1 MNRDKK
7 VMSTK
12 RALVVDDSKSARFAM
27 RKFLEGNGYVVETA
41 ESAEE
46 AYIALN
52 KSKPD
57 VIFLDHVMPG
67 VDGLE
72 ALSTIKKDT
81 RTASLP
87 VILCSSNED
96 NNFAR
101 QAREFGALDVLLKP
115 PSSQQIAQVLKRL
128 PEVTVAAVERAPA
141 APPAAPTP
149 SQPPVAAAP
158 TPAPPATPTPA
169 AKVQPIR
176 IPEAAIEQAVLKT
189 LREVLPPTPTSQP
202 QKKLETATNK
212 ANAATAASHLGG
224 IPGLQPPAPRTD
236 ALREE
241 MERRLQK
248 ITQDLYVQLAET
260 RAQLAHLD
268 GELRREPQIRDSVT
282 EVLNEH
288 FGSMTQHFELRL
300 ARLRSDFEGLL
311 HEQNRKIEQFNA
323 ELQATITAQTQAI
336 AEQVVF
342 RAASSI
348 SDQIAESILRAL
360 KPAGKSALN

>member
-7 VMSTK
+7 VMNTK

-27 RKFLEGNGYVVETA
+27 RKFLEGNGYLVETA

-46 AYIALN
+46 AYVALN

-72 ALSTIKKDT
+72 ALNTLKKDT

-128 PEVTVAAVERAPA
+128 PEIAEPPVLVSPKPVSAPVPASVSAAVRGA
-141 APPAAPTP
+141 AQPSSADTSPP
-149 SQPPVAAAP
+149 
-158 TPAPPATPTPA
+158 

-176 IPEAAIEQAVLKT
+176 VPEAAIEQAVLKT
-189 LREVLPPTPTSQP
+189 LRDALPAATSHSP
-202 QKKLETATNK
+202 QKKQEGVATGSAVK
-212 ANAATAASHLGG
+212 AGASHLGG
-224 IPGLQPPAPRTD
+224 IPGLQPPSPRGE

-268 GELRREPQIRDSVT
+268 GELRREPQVRDAIA

-288 FGSMTQHFELRL
+288 FGGMSQHFELRL
-300 ARLRSDFEGLL
+300 ARLRGEFEAML
-311 HEQNRKIEQFNA
+311 HEQNRRIEQLNS
-323 ELQATITAQTQAI
+323 ELQTAIATQTQAI

-342 RAASSI
+342 RAAANI

-360 KPAGKSALN
+360 KPNGKSTLN